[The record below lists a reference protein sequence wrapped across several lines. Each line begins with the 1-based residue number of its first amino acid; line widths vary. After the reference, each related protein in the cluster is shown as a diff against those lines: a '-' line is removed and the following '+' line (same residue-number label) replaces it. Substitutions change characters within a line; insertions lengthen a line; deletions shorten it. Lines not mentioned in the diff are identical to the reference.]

1 MASFIQPSPMNSL
14 LATELGYLFFLR
26 ADNSASAMIITR
38 IVFLHQ
44 GVCRRLFCTMAPITK
59 KFDLIVVG
67 GGSGGLATA
76 RRAAEFGVKAAVV
89 EEARWGG
96 TCVSETFAKCW
107 TNSVYGIQCMIHCS
121 VLPALKLHVLTCCW
135 YRNFKMIKMQNC
147 SCCVWMIFRV
157 VRENL

>member
-1 MASFIQPSPMNSL
+1 
-14 LATELGYLFFLR
+14 
-26 ADNSASAMIITR
+26 
-38 IVFLHQ
+38 
-44 GVCRRLFCTMAPITK
+44 MAPITK

-107 TNSVYGIQCMIHCS
+107 TNSVNGIQFTIHCS
-121 VLPALKLHVLTCCW
+121 VLLALKLHVLTCC
-135 YRNFKMIKMQNC
+135 
-147 SCCVWMIFRV
+147 
-157 VRENL
+157 